1 MGMADLDVLS
11 RAFQDRMF
19 ISCSRLVEASR
30 KCAAAKN
37 HILGHFKISEN
48 SHPAR
53 YMQTRSKFSWRNN
66 GFFFSKFWYSIK
78 IKEKRKVFFFSFPSV
93 SQALLCFRFVSVY
106 RFIQHIHVDVF
117 ILHEF
122 LLN

>member
-66 GFFFSKFWYSIK
+66 GFFPNSGILLKS
-78 IKEKRKVFFFSFPSV
+78 KRKGRVFFFFS
-93 SQALLCFRFVSVY
+93 LCLSGSTMF
-106 RFIQHIHVDVF
+106 
-117 ILHEF
+117 
-122 LLN
+122 

>member
-1 MGMADLDVLS
+1 MVFFPNSG
-11 RAFQDRMF
+11 
-19 ISCSRLVEASR
+19 
-30 KCAAAKN
+30 
-37 HILGHFKISEN
+37 ILLKS
-48 SHPAR
+48 
-53 YMQTRSKFSWRNN
+53 
-66 GFFFSKFWYSIK
+66 
-78 IKEKRKVFFFSFPSV
+78 KRKGRFLFFFFFSFPSV